1 MGKIKAIN
9 ISNLDGENTFY
20 INQAILN
27 KNKGIVNDRYYG
39 NFKNSYEQVTF
50 IESEKIDDFNKK
62 IKKKLDYKDF
72 RRNII
77 TSGINL
83 NKLLN
88 KKIQINNVV
97 FKIHELCQPCKY
109 LQNKL
114 EVKNLVKLLAFKSG
128 VRAEILMSG
137 EISINDQ
144 IKIDKGLNIKSVLLP
159 FFFTLKSAAKRL
171 SSTFFPN
178 NSLKKGTFLKFF
190 SNKYNGP

>member
-9 ISNLDGENTFY
+9 ISNLDGESTFY

-83 NKLLN
+83 NELLN

-128 VRAEILMSG
+128 IRAEILMSG

-144 IKIDKGLNIKSVLLP
+144 IKIIK
-159 FFFTLKSAAKRL
+159 
-171 SSTFFPN
+171 
-178 NSLKKGTFLKFF
+178 
-190 SNKYNGP
+190 

>member
-9 ISNLDGENTFY
+9 ISNLCGENTFY
-20 INQAILN
+20 INQAILS

-39 NFKNSYEQVTF
+39 NFKNGYEQVTF

-128 VRAEILMSG
+128 VRAEILISG

-144 IKIDKGLNIKSVLLP
+144 IKIIK
-159 FFFTLKSAAKRL
+159 
-171 SSTFFPN
+171 
-178 NSLKKGTFLKFF
+178 
-190 SNKYNGP
+190 

>member
-20 INQAILN
+20 INRAILN

-77 TSGINL
+77 TSGIDL

-88 KKIQINNVV
+88 KKIQINNVI

-137 EISINDQ
+137 EITINDQ
-144 IKIDKGLNIKSVLLP
+144 IKIIK
-159 FFFTLKSAAKRL
+159 
-171 SSTFFPN
+171 
-178 NSLKKGTFLKFF
+178 
-190 SNKYNGP
+190 